1 MAILDFL
8 ATHWDSILVVV
19 LTCLVLVLLYIKGQ
33 KKIVYKILYGIAA
46 ELQKQFGEGTGAL
59 KQSYAIEKIYS
70 MMPAF
75 MKSIVSVKQLE
86 KWVDDGVKKIK
97 EEWKQNAKVTEYI
110 EGGEKNDYSL

>member
-1 MAILDFL
+1 MVILEFL
-8 ATHWDSILVVV
+8 AAYWDSVLLVV
-19 LTCLVLVLLYIKGQ
+19 LGIILLVLLYIKGQ
-33 KKIVYKILYGIAA
+33 KRIVYKILYGIAA

-86 KWVDDGVKKIK
+86 KWVDDGVEKIK
-97 EEWKQNAKVTEYI
+97 EEWKKNAKVTEYI
-110 EGGEKNDYSL
+110 EGGEGE